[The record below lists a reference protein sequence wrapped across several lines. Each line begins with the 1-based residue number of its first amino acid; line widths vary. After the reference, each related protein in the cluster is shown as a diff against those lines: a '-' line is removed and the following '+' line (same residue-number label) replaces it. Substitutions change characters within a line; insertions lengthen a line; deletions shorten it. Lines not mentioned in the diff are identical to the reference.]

1 MALLSFFFSYIL
13 GSFNFA
19 IFISKKFYNKNI
31 KQLGSKNA
39 GMTNVLRN
47 FGFIP
52 AVITFLGDVLK
63 GFISLLVCYI
73 LCFKL
78 LNSDVLMYV
87 QYMACISALLGHIF
101 PIFYKF
107 KGGKGYACYTGMLL
121 AINYKL
127 ALIMMAYGA
136 ITTLVTNYIALATI
150 STSYIVLIYYIYI
163 KAPIGVI
170 IILLILAIVITYK
183 HLINI
188 RRIIRKE
195 EIGLRKKK

>member
-1 MALLSFFFSYIL
+1 MSYALSFIIGYLL
-13 GSFNFA
+13 GCFNTA
-19 IFISKKFYNKNI
+19 YFISKTKGFDIRETGSGNAGASNI
-31 KQLGSKNA
+31 KISLGWKFGILTALTDILKAYIAVKLCQYLFPNDE
-39 GMTNVLRN
+39 LI
-47 FGFIP
+47 GFIGGAA
-52 AVITFLGDVLK
+52 AV
-63 GFISLLVCYI
+63 
-73 LCFKL
+73 
-78 LNSDVLMYV
+78 
-87 QYMACISALLGHIF
+87 LGHIF
-101 PIFYKF
+101 PFYLKF

-127 ALIMMAYGA
+127 ALIMMAYGV

-163 KAPIGVI
+163 KAPIGII

-188 RRIIRKE
+188 KRIIRKE